1 VRLSNSQAVSLIQR
15 VLMTLVLQLL
25 MNGGFSFDSAN
36 RVFRVLPGFMGKSLV
51 IAVRS
56 ATERNNKIR
65 SCI

>member
-1 VRLSNSQAVSLIQR
+1 VRLCDSQAVSLIQH
-15 VLMTLVLQLL
+15 VLMTLGLRLL

-56 ATERNNKIR
+56 STERNKTTR
-65 SCI
+65 SCT